1 MSMRVKTYTP
11 KASEIERK
19 WYIVDADGQTLGRL
33 ASSIAS
39 ILRGKH
45 KPTFTPNLDTGDY
58 VVVINAEKIQ
68 VTGRKRLEKLYY
80 RHSRYPG
87 GLRSLNFEEMIER
100 HPDRVLRLAVKGMMP
115 SGSLGREMMN
125 KLKIYAG
132 EDHPHG
138 AQQPQP
144 LSFDTK

>member
-1 MSMRVKTYTP
+1 MRVKTYTP

-19 WYIVDADGQTLGRL
+19 WYIVDEDGQTLGRL

-39 ILRGKH
+39 LLRGKH

-100 HPDRVLRLAVKGMMP
+100 HPDRVLRLAVKGMIP

-144 LSFDTK
+144 LSFDAK